1 MNDGSVYRTV
11 AVLDTDEGE
20 KSLVL
25 GKDEILNKKLKV
37 FQETLII
44 LLKIWKDSNLKK
56 EKLLML

>member
-25 GKDEILNKKLKV
+25 GKIKL
-37 FQETLII
+37 
-44 LLKIWKDSNLKK
+44 
-56 EKLLML
+56 EK